1 MGVASQSRE
10 LSLSGCQSPGDRL
23 QAKFKVSVAK
33 TRFQDIATRAEL
45 PLALVAS
52 DGRITESTLSKVD
65 GFVEVHGGAII
76 VRVRRE
82 VY

>member
-1 MGVASQSRE
+1 MGVASQSWE
-10 LSLSGCQSPGDRL
+10 LPLSSCQSPGDRL